1 MENQELDRKVE
12 VVLKETNEIIF
23 RSAQDVDIGNRGRQA
38 IRRMMTEI
46 KDTFNPIID
55 LTKEKRDRY
64 LAPLAAREKQ
74 IKAGI
79 ETYLLQAE
87 IERRREEARLREIAE
102 KELVKE
108 IEKVNKKIEK
118 LEKEKEQIKI
128 TDYPSMMKFEVI
140 SEKIKALQS
149 QETQIRPSI
158 PAAAIQKTEIDNLTY
173 KTVKVAVF
181 DENSKKMII
190 KAVAEGHVPESV
202 LDINIVNVNK
212 LINNGIIIPG
222 VRVTEQVKTRTY
234 QEK

>member
-64 LAPLAAREKQ
+64 LDPLAAREKQ

-128 TDYPSMMKFEVI
+128 SDYPSMMKFEVI